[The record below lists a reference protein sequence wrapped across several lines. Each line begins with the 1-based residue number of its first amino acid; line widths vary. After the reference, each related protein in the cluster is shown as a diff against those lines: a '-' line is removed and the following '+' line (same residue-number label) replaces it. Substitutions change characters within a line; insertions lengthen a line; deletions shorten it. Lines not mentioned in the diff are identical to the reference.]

1 MEYVW
6 LMLFPAFRINPT
18 AYRSQ
23 KPNPKHSM
31 KSISHDSNVKTRL
44 RNHVNH
50 ASWIRPYLKEI
61 RGYFSRY
68 RNKIKKTKVVILVLG
83 GSKRNSTLQ
92 RFQCMN
98 AKLTCMASYGVYT
111 LTSIA
116 IVSMYTKRHK
126 WHTFEVLLYKNQ
138 NLNLCHVWELPVT
151 CQRFSRRKNY
161 LKPCLC
167 KELTITF
174 DQTS

>member
-31 KSISHDSNVKTRL
+31 KSISHDSNVNTRL
-44 RNHVNH
+44 RNHVSH
-50 ASWIRPYLKEI
+50 EIWIRLYFIEI
-61 RGYFSRY
+61 RCRFPRY

-98 AKLTCMASYGVYT
+98 AKLTCMAAYGVYT

-116 IVSMYTKRHK
+116 IVSVYTKRHT
-126 WHTFEVLLYKNQ
+126 WHTFEILLYKSQ
-138 NLNLCHVWELPVT
+138 NLNLRYIWE
-151 CQRFSRRKNY
+151 
-161 LKPCLC
+161 
-167 KELTITF
+167 
-174 DQTS
+174 